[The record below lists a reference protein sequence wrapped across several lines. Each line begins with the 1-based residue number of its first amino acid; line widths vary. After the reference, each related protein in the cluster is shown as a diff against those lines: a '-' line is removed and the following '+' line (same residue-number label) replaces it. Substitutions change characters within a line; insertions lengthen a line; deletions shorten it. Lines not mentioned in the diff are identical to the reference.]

1 MTDDKDHMVSNE
13 KTKWEEVMFDENC
26 GRGDFKK

>member
-1 MTDDKDHMVSNE
+1 MIKITWLVMK
-13 KTKWEEVMFDENC
+13 KTKWWGEVMFDENC